1 MLSRHPLEISLSDP
15 RRLVIRWEDGH
26 ASEFPVDIL
35 RDFCPCATC
44 RKARMDRN
52 EQAEQPKKRSLNVLG
67 AATRFEI
74 DGLEHVGR
82 YALGINWKDG
92 HRSIFTWEY
101 FSTICPCDECRM
113 VRGGPPQPFD
123 PLITV

>member
-67 AATRFEI
+67 APTRFEV
-74 DGLEHVGR
+74 DGLEHVER
-82 YALGINWKDG
+82 YA
-92 HRSIFTWEY
+92 R
-101 FSTICPCDECRM
+101 
-113 VRGGPPQPFD
+113 
-123 PLITV
+123 